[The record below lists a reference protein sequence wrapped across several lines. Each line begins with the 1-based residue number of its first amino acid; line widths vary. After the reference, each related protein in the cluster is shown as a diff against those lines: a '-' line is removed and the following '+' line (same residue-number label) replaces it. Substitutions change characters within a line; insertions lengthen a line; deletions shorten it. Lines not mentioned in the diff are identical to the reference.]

1 MAESHLVTLPA
12 ALVRQ
17 YDVRSQDGTRIRA
30 WTNDGTGPDVL
41 ITNGLGTNPHAWPTL
56 LQPDSGFRVHGNYH
70 RGIGGSA
77 RPDNGRIGVDAH
89 VEDAIAV
96 MDAAGMESAVLVG
109 WSIGVNVAF
118 ELAHRHPDRVRGI
131 LSICGVPGDTF
142 ATMLQPLH
150 LPGPLAK
157 ALVTAATY
165 STIFTGRA
173 SGPVLKRWPWNRFTV
188 DLIRTAHVISPA
200 AETVALQALVQEFF
214 QTHPSWYAQ
223 LGMAA
228 ARHGRVSLSGIDVP
242 TSFVAGSWD
251 VLAGPDSMRTAAERM
266 PHSRFREIARA
277 THFVPIEH
285 PGIVMGE
292 LRDLESR
299 CH

>member
-1 MAESHLVTLPA
+1 MALPA

-17 YDVRSQDGTRIRA
+17 FDVKSQDGTRIRA
-30 WTNDGTGPDVL
+30 WTNDGSGPDVL

-77 RPDNGRIGVDAH
+77 RPTNGRLSVKAH
-89 VEDAIAV
+89 VEDAVAV
-96 MDAAGMESAVLVG
+96 MDAAGIESAVVVG

-118 ELAHRHPDRVRGI
+118 ELALRHPERVRGI
-131 LSICGVPGDTF
+131 LAVCGVPGDTF
-142 ATMLQPLH
+142 ASMLQPTG

-157 ALVTAATY
+157 LLMTSATFSSIY
-165 STIFTGRA
+165 TGRA
-173 SGPVLKRWPWNRFTV
+173 SGRVIRAFPWNRFTV
-188 DLIRTAHVISPA
+188 DLVRKTRIISPA

-214 QTHPSWYAQ
+214 QMDAAWYAK
-223 LGMAA
+223 LGMGAS
-228 ARHGRVSLSGIDVP
+228 RHRRVSLSGITVP

-251 VLAGPDSMRTAAERM
+251 VLAGPQSMRSAAERL
-266 PHSRFREIARA
+266 PHSRFREIAGS

-285 PGIVMGE
+285 PEIVMSE

-299 CH
+299 CR